1 MDLRAMGLLVTGLVA
16 TFCAMPVAAET
27 TRYGAIVHDDALAH
41 VLTLDREITRA
52 TLRDFETALEAH
64 QPSLLVLD
72 SPGGRINASLAV
84 ARAVREAGLDTV
96 VPQGAECASACAFLF
111 IAGTRREARGRLGV
125 HQFTS
130 DLDRSE
136 PINATE
142 ADTQDTV
149 ADILATLSAFDAP
162 AEMFVAMFAT
172 PNHSMHWFTRA
183 ELSDSGLTTGDRF
196 DNDLNAWSKLRLASR
211 DRDRDR
217 DEASDPADAS
227 HGCRGPAR
235 PRCTPR
241 RGTVVRLR
249 HGNRRDRPACL
260 RRRTAGDAG
269 PGAGGA
275 GRPPGPA
282 DDADECGKV
291 PAGTPGLV
299 NGARRLRRR
308 CAVPGTGLFLP
319 VEKARILTRHTGR
332 LRAGQPDIRLAPAA
346 RAR

>member
-1 MDLRAMGLLVTGLVA
+1 MVLRAMGVLVA
-16 TFCAMPVAAET
+16 GLAATLCATPVAAET

-64 QPSLLVLD
+64 RPSLLVLD

-84 ARAVREAGLDTV
+84 ARAVRKAGLDTV

-162 AEMFVAMFAT
+162 AELFVAMFAT

-183 ELSDSGLTTGDRF
+183 ELSESGLTTGDRF

-211 DRDRDR
+211 DRDRDGDR
-217 DEASDPADAS
+217 ASDPADTPADIA
-227 HGCRGPAR
+227 GLPAR
-235 PRCTPR
+235 DAPR
-241 RGTVVRLR
+241 VVGPSFDCATATGATDRLV
-249 HGNRRDRPACL
+249 C
-260 RRRTAGDAG
+260 GDARLAMLDLALG
-269 PGAGGA
+269 VRVDRLARQMTPMSAA
-275 GRPPGPA
+275 KFRLEHLAWSMGRDDCG
-282 DDADECGKV
+282 DDALCLER
-291 PAGTPGLV
+291 AYSY
-299 NGARRLRRR
+299 RLKKL
-308 CAVPGTGLFLP
+308 GY
-319 VEKARILTRHTGR
+319 
-332 LRAGQPDIRLAPAA
+332 
-346 RAR
+346 